1 MQEQDWSQVLNA
13 KDVDEKAETLH
24 NLVMNQL
31 DEFCPVMTRKVS
43 SDDQPFF
50 THQLKRLDRKRRREF
65 RKHRRSA
72 KYKRLHNLYK
82 KKVSEAKKKF
92 KQNMIDDVMTA
103 RSGQWYSKLKRI
115 SNFDQIKSEN
125 IQVDEISH
133 LSNKE
138 QAEAIADSFA
148 KISNEYEAIKKK
160 DIKIPPFSTS
170 DIPQYTPLQVK
181 KYLQ

>member
-1 MQEQDWSQVLNA
+1 MCQVP
-13 KDVDEKAETLH
+13 H
-24 NLVMNQL
+24 
-31 DEFCPVMTRKVS
+31 
-43 SDDQPFF
+43 
-50 THQLKRLDRKRRREF
+50 KRLP
-65 RKHRRSA
+65 
-72 KYKRLHNLYK
+72 NLYK
-82 KKVSEAKKKF
+82 KKVSEAKNKF

-138 QAEAIADSFA
+138 QAEAFGDSFA
-148 KISNEYEAIKKK
+148 KISNEYEAIKKE

-181 KYLQ
+181 NICNH